1 MKCNKC
7 QNINMDGASYCCHCG
22 APLTSNG
29 KETLSDLKLVS
40 PYIKMPKLNS
50 AWLIFLWCSPIILYL
65 WIGIWGQILES
76 IRYDF
81 FRDNKR
87 LVIFLIIVIICGVTI
102 IFLLCRKLWRG
113 RHNLPKWCKYYS
125 SNQGRNGYI
134 TYVGLNNKL
143 GTYSSLT
150 LKSVIPPEYDWI
162 KYEKSCKLFKVMK
175 EGKIYYIN
183 KDNIPV
189 DL

>member
-7 QNINMDGASYCCHCG
+7 QNINMDGASYCYHCG

-50 AWLIFLWCSPIILYL
+50 AWLIFLWCGPIILYL
-65 WIGIWGQILES
+65 WIGIWGSLFEVITHNFND
-76 IRYDF
+76 RTF
-81 FRDNKR
+81 F
-87 LVIFLIIVIICGVTI
+87 VIFLTLDIASGVIV
-102 IFLLCRKLWRG
+102 IFLLCRKLWKG

-175 EGKIYYIN
+175 ESKIYYIN

>member
-29 KETLSDLKLVS
+29 KETSSDLKLVS

-50 AWLIFLWCSPIILYL
+50 AWLIFLWFSPIILYL
-65 WIGIWGQILES
+65 WIGISVALLNTLIHNFNDNIFFVIL
-76 IRYDF
+76 
-81 FRDNKR
+81 
-87 LVIFLIIVIICGVTI
+87 LILDIGCGVI
-102 IFLLCRKLWRG
+102 IFLLCRKLWKG

-125 SNQGRNGYI
+125 SNQGRNGYL
-134 TYVGLNNKL
+134 TYVGLNDKL
-143 GTYSSLT
+143 GAFRSLT

-162 KYEKSCKLFKVMK
+162 KYKKSCKLFKVRK
-175 EGKIYYIN
+175 DGKIYYIN

>member
-1 MKCNKC
+1 
-7 QNINMDGASYCCHCG
+7 MDGASYCCHCG

-40 PYIKMPKLNS
+40 PYIKLPKLNY

-65 WIGIWGQILES
+65 WIFIW
-76 IRYDF
+76 YDF
-81 FRDNKR
+81 FRDNR
-87 LVIFLIIVIICGVTI
+87 RCVLFLIIVTICGVTI
-102 IFLLCRKLWRG
+102 IFLLCRKLWKR

-125 SNQGRNGYI
+125 SNQGRNGYL
-134 TYVGLNNKL
+134 TYVGLNDKL
-143 GTYSSLT
+143 GTYRSLT

-162 KYEKSCKLFKVMK
+162 KYEKSCKLFKVRK
-175 EGKIYYIN
+175 DGKIYYIN

>member
-40 PYIKMPKLNS
+40 PYIKLPELNS
-50 AWLIFLWCSPIILYL
+50 AWLIFLWCSPITLCL
-65 WIGIWGQILES
+65 WIAMWGNLFEVITHNLN
-76 IRYDF
+76 DNTF
-81 FRDNKR
+81 F
-87 LVIFLIIVIICGVTI
+87 VIFLTLYIASGVII
-102 IFLLCRKLWRG
+102 IFLICRKLWKR

-134 TYVGLNNKL
+134 TYVGLNDKL
-143 GTYSSLT
+143 GAFRSLT

-162 KYEKSCKLFKVMK
+162 KYEKSCKLFKVRK
-175 EGKIYYIN
+175 DGKIYYIN